1 MIYPNQTLIKIGKE
15 VIKKHPE
22 IATSIIEELPKPKC
36 KDLDKIGNY
45 FKLFCFEIGVNPDE
59 IKGPV
64 FKSNLTE
71 KKKIFIG
78 AMYSL
83 FTNQYRFSKTI
94 SGILGQDPSQTTRM
108 MEEVKF
114 RYERDCDFKDKVNK
128 ILNKLQN
135 DN

>member
-1 MIYPNQTLIKIGKE
+1 MVYPNQTLIRIGRE
-15 VIKKHPE
+15 VLKKHPE
-22 IATSIIEELPKPKC
+22 IATSIIDEIPKPKC
-36 KDLDKIGNY
+36 KDLDKINNY
-45 FKLFCFEIGVNPDE
+45 FKLFCFEIGVKPGD

-64 FKSNLTE
+64 FKSCLTE

-94 SGILGQDPSQTTRM
+94 SGVLMQKHSLTSRM
-108 MEEVKF
+108 IDEVKF
-114 RYERDCDFKDKVNK
+114 RYQKDADFKKNVDN

>member
-1 MIYPNQTLIKIGKE
+1 MVYPNQTLIKIGRE
-15 VIKKHPE
+15 VLKKHPE
-22 IATSIIEELPKPKC
+22 IATSIIEEIPKPKC
-36 KDLDKIGNY
+36 RDLDKMSNY
-45 FKLFCFEIGVNPDE
+45 FKLFCFEIGVKPND

-64 FKSNLTE
+64 FKSSLTE

-83 FTNQYRFSKTI
+83 FTDQYRFSKKI
-94 SGILGQDPSQTTRM
+94 SETLEQKRQSTDRM
-108 MEEVKF
+108 LSEVKF
-114 RYERDCDFKDKVNK
+114 RYQRDDDFRSKVDN

>member
-1 MIYPNQTLIKIGKE
+1 MVYPNQTLIKIGRA
-15 VIKKHPE
+15 VLKKHPD
-22 IATSIIEELPKPKC
+22 IATSIMQDIPKPKC
-36 KDLDKIGNY
+36 KDLDKISAY
-45 FKLFCFEIGVNPDE
+45 FKLFCFEIGINPCD
-59 IKGPV
+59 IKGAV

-71 KKKIFIG
+71 KKKVFIG

-83 FTNQYRFSKTI
+83 FTDQYRFSKTI

-114 RYERDCDFKDKVNK
+114 RYNRDEDFKNKVDY